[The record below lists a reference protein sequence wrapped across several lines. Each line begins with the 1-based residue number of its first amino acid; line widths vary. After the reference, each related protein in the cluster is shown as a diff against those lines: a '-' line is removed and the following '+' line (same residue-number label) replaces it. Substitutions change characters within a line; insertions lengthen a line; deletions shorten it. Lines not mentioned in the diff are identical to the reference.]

1 VSGGASRAALLAGT
15 DLSKSFGG
23 LQVLKKV
30 TFAVRER
37 EIVALIGPNGAG
49 KTTLFNVIS
58 GLERP
63 FDGSIRIAGRD
74 VTGLPGHAICR
85 LGIGRTFQTPRPFL
99 DLSAADNVQTAA
111 LFASEPAPT
120 TAELLALVGL
130 EDQADIRAG
139 RLPPARRKLV
149 ELAMVLS
156 LRPRLILLD
165 EILGGLNPAEAGQF
179 VALMRRIRDEWGI
192 ALFWIDHVMW
202 AVMDTAERV
211 IVLHHGEVI
220 SDGDPRSV
228 ARDPG
233 VLEAYLGRA
242 VAPLS

>member
-1 VSGGASRAALLAGT
+1 MGGSAAPLLAGT
-15 DLSKSFGG
+15 GVSKSFGG
-23 LQVLKKV
+23 LQVLKNV

-49 KTTLFNVIS
+49 KTTLFNLIS

-63 FDGSIRIAGRD
+63 SDGSIHVAGRD
-74 VTGLPGHAICR
+74 VTGLPGHAISR

-99 DLSAADNVQTAA
+99 DLSAADNVRTAA
-111 LFASEPAPT
+111 LFANEPAPT
-120 TAELLALVGL
+120 AAELLALVGL
-130 EDQADIRAG
+130 EEQADICAG

-156 LRPRLILLD
+156 LKPRLILLD
-165 EILGGLNPAEAGQF
+165 EILGGLNPAEAGHF
-179 VALMRRIRDEWGI
+179 VALLRRIRDERGI

-220 SDGDPRSV
+220 SDGDPHSV

-242 VAPLS
+242 AAAPS

>member
-1 VSGGASRAALLAGT
+1 
-15 DLSKSFGG
+15 
-23 LQVLKKV
+23 
-30 TFAVRER
+30 
-37 EIVALIGPNGAG
+37 
-49 KTTLFNVIS
+49 
-58 GLERP
+58 
-63 FDGSIRIAGRD
+63 

-99 DLSAADNVQTAA
+99 DLSAADNVRTAA
-111 LFASEPAPT
+111 LFANEPAPPT
-120 TAELLALVGL
+120 LELLALVGL
-130 EDQADIRAG
+130 ADQADIRAA

-179 VALMRRIRDEWGI
+179 IALLRRIRDEWGI

-220 SDGDPRSV
+220 SDGDPHSV
-228 ARDPG
+228 ARDPR

-242 VAPLS
+242 AAAPS

>member
-1 VSGGASRAALLAGT
+1 VTTGGSGAALLAGR
-15 DLSKSFGG
+15 DVSKSFGG
-23 LQVLKKV
+23 LQVLKNV

-49 KTTLFNVIS
+49 KTTLFNLIS
-58 GLERP
+58 GLERLS
-63 FDGSIRIAGRD
+63 DGSIHVAGRD
-74 VTGLPGHAICR
+74 VTRLPGHAICR
-85 LGIGRTFQTPRPFL
+85 LGIGRTFQTPRPFR
-99 DLSAADNVQTAA
+99 DLSVADNVRTAA
-111 LFASEPAPT
+111 LFATEPAPT

-130 EDQADIRAG
+130 DDQRDMRAG
-139 RLPPARRKLV
+139 QLPPARRKLV

-179 VALMRRIRDEWGI
+179 VVLLRRIRDEQGV

-220 SDGDPRSV
+220 ADGDPQSV
-228 ARDPG
+228 ARDPA
-233 VLEAYLGRA
+233 VLDAYLGRA
-242 VAPLS
+242 AATPS

>member
-1 VSGGASRAALLAGT
+1 
-15 DLSKSFGG
+15 
-23 LQVLKKV
+23 
-30 TFAVRER
+30 
-37 EIVALIGPNGAG
+37 
-49 KTTLFNVIS
+49 VIS

-63 FDGSIRIAGRD
+63 SYGSIHIAGRE

-179 VALMRRIRDEWGI
+179 VALMRRIRDESGI

-242 VAPLS
+242 GDTLLVKLSLLLDIVVGGLITGGIYALVALGLNLQYGLMRVLNVATAST